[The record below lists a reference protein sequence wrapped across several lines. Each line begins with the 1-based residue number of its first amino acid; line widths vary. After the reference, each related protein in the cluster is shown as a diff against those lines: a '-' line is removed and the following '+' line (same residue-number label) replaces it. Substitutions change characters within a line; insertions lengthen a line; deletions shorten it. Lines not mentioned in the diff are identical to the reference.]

1 MIKHIVLF
9 KLKSFENPLEK
20 EQLMNDF
27 KVAIEALNGRIEGI
41 VSLEVGINCNENEDF
56 DIALVSAFTSMEALQ
71 HYSTHPEHVAAASL
85 LKDAK
90 DSRSCVDYY
99 VADEH

>member
-27 KVAIEALNGRIEGI
+27 KIAIEALKGRIEGI
-41 VSLEVGINCNENEDF
+41 LSLEVGINCNEHEDF
-56 DIALVSAFTSMEALQ
+56 DLALVSAFTNMDALK
-71 HYSTHPEHVAAASL
+71 HYSSHPEHVAAATL

-90 DSRSCVDYY
+90 ESRSCVDYY
-99 VADEH
+99 VAE